1 MNLKPY
7 KEILKMAKE
16 KIDETLAPVRATRAK
31 KQAELEICKMDEEMA
46 SAEAKI
52 FELCAQKDIDFNAII
67 KAQDEYALMER
78 RKKQFQKI
86 IVEMFPEEPA
96 AT

>member
-16 KIDETLAPVRATRAK
+16 KIDETLAPVRANRAK
-31 KQAELEICKMDEEMA
+31 KQAELEICKMEESMA
-46 SAEAKI
+46 AQEAKI
-52 FELCAQKDIDFNAII
+52 FELCAEREIDFNAII

-78 RKKQFQKI
+78 RKKQFEKI
-86 IVEMFPEEPA
+86 IAEMFPTEEVSK
-96 AT
+96 